1 MAGEHVRIHFVL
13 DPRATRWADIDS
25 LDEADIARAP
35 QRFVGG
41 RNSWIAQ
48 SFLRLRKAIEARGW
62 TASAG
67 PGFPAGA
74 ICIAHRDDVN
84 GFGSG
89 AHASFLVVVR
99 ADRAPVEACDVAIVQ
114 NGLGPEGHERFVPLW
129 PQPGLIARD
138 ARRGARIER
147 IAYHGRTSSMPAW
160 FEDPEFHDLLGRRGV
175 VLQVKA
181 RGWEDYRDVDVAL
194 AARSDCRRIL
204 ADKPATKL
212 YNAWLAGVPMLASP
226 EPAYCELKRGPF
238 DFIDVHGAAD
248 VVAAIDLLR
257 ANPHL
262 YRAMADNGRERGASF
277 DVEATRERWM
287 RLLEDDV
294 VPAYH
299 AAGIAA
305 RRVWFMCAMARQ
317 KARSRMYRLRC
328 GAETWLAAATY
339 PSARPT
345 TSPTLLE
352 SPSTARIDSSAA
364 RAWVWRP
371 ASYFFQRS
379 NARAR
384 REAT

>member
-1 MAGEHVRIHFVL
+1 MARASIRIHFVL
-13 DPRATRWADIDS
+13 DPRATRWADIDA
-25 LDEADIARAP
+25 LDESDVARAP

-48 SFLRLRKAIEARGW
+48 SFLRLRGAIASHGW
-62 TASAG
+62 NATAG

-84 GFGSG
+84 RFASG
-89 AHASFLVVVR
+89 AHASYLVVVR
-99 ADRAPVEACDVAIVQ
+99 ADRAPVEACDLAIVQ
-114 NGLGPEGHERFVPLW
+114 NGLGPERHERFVPLW
-129 PQPGLIARD
+129 PQPGLLARD
-138 ARRGARIER
+138 AQRGPRIER
-147 IAYHGRTSSMPAW
+147 LAYHGRTSSMPPW
-160 FEDPEFHDLLGRRGV
+160 FADPEFHRLLARRGV

-181 RGWEDYRDVDVAL
+181 RGWEDYRDVDLAL
-194 AARSDCRRIL
+194 AARSDCHRVL

-212 YNAWLAGVPMLASP
+212 YNAWIAGVPMLASP
-226 EPAYCELKRGPF
+226 EPAYCELRRVPL
-238 DFIDVHGAAD
+238 DFIEVHGPAD
-248 VVAAIDLLR
+248 VLESIDLLR
-257 ANPHL
+257 ANPRL
-262 YRAMADNGRERGASF
+262 YRAMVDNGRARGASF
-277 DVEATRERWM
+277 DIDATRERWM
-287 RLLEDDV
+287 RLLEEDV

-299 AAGIAA
+299 AAGVAA

-328 GAETWLAAATY
+328 GAETLLAAAAY

-345 TSPTLLE
+345 TSATLLE
-352 SPSTARIDSSAA
+352 SPSTARMASSAA
-364 RAWVWRP
+364 RAWAWRP

>member
-1 MAGEHVRIHFVL
+1 MAAGNVRIHFVL
-13 DPRATRWADIDS
+13 DPRATRWADIAA
-25 LDEADIARAP
+25 LDEPDIARAP

-48 SFLRLRKAIEARGW
+48 SYLRLRTAIAARGW

-84 GFGSG
+84 RFASG

-114 NGLGPEGHERFVPLW
+114 NSLARERHERFVPLW
-129 PQPGLIARD
+129 PQPGLVARE
-138 ARRGARIER
+138 ARRGERIER
-147 IAYHGRTSSMPAW
+147 LAYHGRTSSAPAW
-160 FEDPEFHDLLGRRGV
+160 FGDPELHRQLARRGV
-175 VLQVKA
+175 ALEVKA
-181 RGWEDYRDVDVAL
+181 RGWEDYREVDVAL

-212 YNAWLAGVPMLASP
+212 YNAWIAGAPMLASP
-226 EPAYCELKRGPF
+226 EPAYCELRRGPF
-238 DFIDVHGAAD
+238 DFIEVRGPAD
-248 VVAAIDLLR
+248 VLAAIDLLR

-262 YRAMADNGRERGASF
+262 YRAMADNGRERGVSF
-277 DVEATRERWM
+277 DVDATRARWM
-287 RLLEDDV
+287 RLLEEDV
-294 VPAYH
+294 VPAYQ
-299 AAGIAA
+299 AARIAP
-305 RRVWFMCAMARQ
+305 RRVWFVCAMARQ

-328 GAETWLAAATY
+328 RAQAWLAAAAY
-339 PSARPT
+339 PSARPI

-364 RAWVWRP
+364 RAWAWRP